1 MKIAATQIWTIRRG
15 HRKHYE
21 DEIEGMIRQMKIEG
35 GTLDD
40 CVAEL
45 HLVADFVRSQAQGL
59 KDLWP
64 NLLQG
69 TYYESWEREQ
79 NKTGEAD
86 ILLPKSDP

>member
-1 MKIAATQIWTIRRG
+1 MAGEKRPMIAG
-15 HRKHYE
+15 HRKYYE
-21 DEIEGMIRQMKIEG
+21 DEIEGMVRQMKIEG

-64 NLLQG
+64 NLLQD
-69 TYYESWEREQ
+69 TYFEFWEREQ
-79 NKTGEAD
+79 NRR
-86 ILLPKSDP
+86 S

>member
-1 MKIAATQIWTIRRG
+1 MAGEKRPMIAG
-15 HRKHYE
+15 HRKYYE

-40 CVAEL
+40 CVTEL
-45 HLVADFVRSQAQGL
+45 RLLANFVRLQAEGL

-69 TYYESWEREQ
+69 TYYESREQ
-79 NKTGEAD
+79 EQNRR
-86 ILLPKSDP
+86 S